1 MIESGVFECMFFSAG
16 FPTLI
21 AIDADIEK
29 KTQFFTKKRTC
40 KKTKTKQSIVLWL
53 VIEAEQNTVL
63 YFGLRF

>member
-29 KTQFFTKKRTC
+29 KHNFSLKNELAR
-40 KKTKTKQSIVLWL
+40 KQRPNK
-53 VIEAEQNTVL
+53 A
-63 YFGLRF
+63 